1 MPKSTAGE
9 QEVLS
14 VVLEPKP
21 VLQSGRPERELSAGQ
36 TLKKTAP
43 LPSISALKAQA
54 IKTKELVAPDQED
67 VRDEP
72 VTVETLKLSWN
83 AFLEELRATGR
94 EADYKTLDQEILVGD
109 DLQIRLELP
118 NGFQLLRL
126 ESLRPELLAFLRER
140 HRNNHIDLHVEV
152 QKQDAKKMIYT
163 AREKFDYLAEK
174 YPVLRELRSK
184 LDLDT
189 DF

>member
-1 MPKSTAGE
+1 MLPS
-9 QEVLS
+9 L
-14 VVLEPKP
+14 VLEPQP
-21 VLQSGRPERELSAGQ
+21 VLRSGRPERELSAGQ

-43 LPSISALKAQA
+43 LPNISALKAQA
-54 IKTKELVAPDQED
+54 VKTQEVVAPAQED
-67 VRDEP
+67 ARDEP
-72 VTVETLKLSWN
+72 VAVEAIVLSWN
-83 AFLEELRATGR
+83 AFLEELRAAGR
-94 EADYKTLDQEILVGD
+94 DADYKTLNQEVLIGD

-118 NGFQLLRL
+118 NGFQLVRL

-140 HRNNHIDLHVEV
+140 HRNNLIDLHVEV
-152 QKQDAKKMIYT
+152 QKQDTKKLIYT